1 MAEFRW
7 TKTSLFLILV
17 LQFTAAAGEYKS
29 FTVRDGDEVTLSCE
43 HVMDDEEKCY
53 STIWTFS
60 GSNTMTLF
68 ERWQI
73 PEEAKV
79 KSDRLSVTEKC
90 SLVIKKVTEKDAG
103 NYTCRQVR
111 PGYNQNG
118 GDTID
123 LSVVTMTEEK
133 DGDAVTFNCSVSSY
147 DRCTHTVR
155 WLYEG
160 KKNYFEGP
168 DDRGVTTSQSGCSA
182 TVSFPTSH
190 FLHVSKK
197 YELLKCKV
205 TDGYVPTIKVF
216 PFSPPQSSGWS
227 ARNYIMLALH
237 VAEVLLMTV
246 ITVLLLRARG
256 NRRAP
261 DDNTVHGDGDE
272 HGGTVN
278 YENVGEPSI
287 SVRLP

>member
-7 TKTSLFLILV
+7 TKTSLFLLLV
-17 LQFTAAAGEYKS
+17 LQFTAAAGEYYS

-43 HVMDDEEKCY
+43 HVQDKCY

-60 GSNTMTLF
+60 GSNTVTLF
-68 ERWQI
+68 ELGQI
-73 PEEAKV
+73 KEEARV

-90 SLVIKKVTEKDAG
+90 SLVIKKVTEEDVG
-103 NYTCRQVR
+103 NYTCRQNR
-111 PGYNQNG
+111 PGYQNNG

-123 LSVVTMTEEK
+123 LSVVTITEEK
-133 DGDAVTFNCSVSSY
+133 DGDIVTFNCSVTSY
-147 DRCTHTVR
+147 DGCPHTVK

-160 KKNYFEGP
+160 KKNDFEDP

-182 TVSFPTSH
+182 TVSFPTSR
-190 FLHVSKK
+190 FLHVSKT

-216 PFSPPQSSGWS
+216 PFSPPQSSAGTGWS
-227 ARNYIMLALH
+227 ALNYIMLALH
-237 VAEVLLMTV
+237 VAEVLLMAG

-278 YENVGEPSI
+278 YENVGEPSV